1 MKSAPKSQQFPQSKL
16 ELASPIKL
24 FYPHYSTFSVEEA
37 LPVVR
42 YLLNNIPGTSK
53 LTCIIITVTITEY
66 TCCVI
71 ITIIITI
78 SINSYTCIM
87 IKDTT
92 LYD

>member
-1 MKSAPKSQQFPQSKL
+1 M
-16 ELASPIKL
+16 
-24 FYPHYSTFSVEEA
+24 EEA

-78 SINSYTCIM
+78 FSTDRIIVTVIVASFC
-87 IKDTT
+87 
-92 LYD
+92 